1 MDHRVSKDM
10 ISSGMT
16 PSGQKSQSDLG
27 RTQYGSAPSPSS
39 LMDAYHSMYVKEKEE
54 TLDEGK
60 IPAGLQAYLDKKK
73 GKKSDDKDDKKEMK
87 KEDIDLPENRI
98 SPQMLKMR
106 TRMRDNLSPTKI
118 TSPSTPDIPSK
129 PQTPI
134 KTQPTNKLNKTNTST
149 PTQSTQMNDVD
160 LFDLVKGKLIDEGYE
175 EKEALKIMA
184 NMNKE
189 EFEKV
194 SEGLAGLAIKTGLAV
209 GGAALAKKGIE
220 DMKKKFNKFINKQRN
235 TSPIGGNKRVD
246 DVRAGSGDPG
256 VGQKINY

>member
-16 PSGQKSQSDLG
+16 PSGQKTQADLG
-27 RTQYGSAPSPSS
+27 RTQYGSAPSPNS

-54 TLDEGK
+54 TLEEGK
-60 IPAGLQAYLDKKK
+60 IPSGLQAYLDKKK
-73 GKKSDDKDDKKEMK
+73 GKKGKKEVKEGNINELKTRTMLDYIDKASDSASKELGKAEKTTSRK
-87 KEDIDLPENRI
+87 KEAKAR
-98 SPQMLKMR
+98 LKMDKR
-106 TRMRDNLSPTKI
+106 ERGIEMAKDKI
-118 TSPSTPDIPSK
+118 MK
-129 PQTPI
+129 RAEE
-134 KTQPTNKLNKTNTST
+134 
-149 PTQSTQMNDVD
+149 DVD

-209 GGAALAKKGIE
+209 GGAALAKKGIG
-220 DMKKKFNKFINKQRN
+220 DMQKKFNKSINKQRN

-246 DVRAGSGDPG
+246 DVRSGSGDPG